1 MGEYYV
7 LMYANGKTRP
17 VESIPGMGT
26 GRQRRKMEGEIQLLY
41 IVRTFVNAT
50 MYPLCNNTVKITI

>member
-1 MGEYYV
+1 
-7 LMYANGKTRP
+7 MYEDGKTRP